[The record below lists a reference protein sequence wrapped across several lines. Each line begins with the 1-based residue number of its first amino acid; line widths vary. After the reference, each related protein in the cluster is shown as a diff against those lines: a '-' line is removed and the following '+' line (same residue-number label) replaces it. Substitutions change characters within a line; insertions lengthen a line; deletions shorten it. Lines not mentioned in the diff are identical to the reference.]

1 MASPWDDARI
11 EVRPSGFRPPVD
23 LPFEKKV
30 RRRGAWLEFQAL
42 RATQPALGVLP
53 EALLRPTLGGLARFA
68 RLVDRRHAESA
79 RDFVRTAFP
88 EASDREVEARVLAA
102 YRHLARVAVESERL
116 PGVIGTRLADHYEVE
131 ACDGLEELVA
141 AREGV
146 IVLTAHVGFWEGVG
160 LPFHAL
166 GYPHGVA
173 VGKPPNN
180 MYLARWIQR
189 RREEQGAVLLPREG
203 AIQGVTAAVRS
214 GGAAIL
220 LLDQRP
226 RQRPITVP
234 FFGRPAA
241 CDRSAGVLVRRV
253 GAPLLV
259 VGCYLTDVP
268 GRYRLV
274 FQRVV
279 RPAEVEGASSEE
291 VMALVNRETEALVRR
306 APEQYFWLH
315 DRYRGMP
322 ARGEGV
328 ADSGRATD

>member
-1 MASPWDDARI
+1 MASPWDDERI
-11 EVRPSGFRPPVD
+11 QVRPSDFRPPTER
-23 LPFEKKV
+23 PFEKDIH
-30 RRRGAWLEFQAL
+30 RRGAWLEFQAL
-42 RATQPALGVLP
+42 RAAQRLLGALPQVLLEPA
-53 EALLRPTLGGLARFA
+53 LGGLAHLA
-68 RLVDRRHAESA
+68 RLVDKRHANSA
-79 RDFVRTAFP
+79 RDFLRTAFP
-88 EASDREVEARVLAA
+88 EASEREVEAGVLAA
-102 YRHLARVAVESERL
+102 YRHIARVAVESERL
-116 PGVIGTRLADHYEVE
+116 PKILGARLAEHYEVE
-131 ACDGLEELVA
+131 ACEGLEELVA

-160 LPFHAL
+160 LPLHAL
-166 GYPHGVA
+166 GFRHGVA

-180 MYLARWIQR
+180 VHLARWIQR
-189 RREEQGAVLLPREG
+189 RREEQGAWLLPREG

-214 GGAAIL
+214 GGAAVL

-274 FQRVV
+274 FQRIV
-279 RPAEVEGASSEE
+279 RPEEVEGASSEE
-291 VMALVNRETEALVRR
+291 VIALVNRETEALVRR
-306 APEQYFWLH
+306 APDQYFWLH
-315 DRYRGMP
+315 DRFRGMP
-322 ARGEGV
+322 ALGE
-328 ADSGRATD
+328 SGSEPGTG